1 MKNTNKDNCSYND
14 RLNAEI
20 LAIFFKNCQADFVFF
35 LAEIDRHAK
44 YHQVDAA
51 TIFTVENLNKR
62 TMPPIAD
69 LGHRKCYLR
78 KTAKNMVRD
87 ALRKLAVRRK
97 VNERLDSEA
106 QAQAAEQSAVVQLHR
121 DEEQLAQKRLKLKL
135 VGQFLTQHP
144 HRFHLISLC
153 WEHFERTGI
162 KITQKELALKIGKN
176 QSTVSLRLQAEW
188 SQIDK
193 ALAAPDIAGMDL

>member
-1 MKNTNKDNCSYND
+1 MKTTNKDNCSYND

-20 LAIFFKNCQADFVFF
+20 LATFFEKSPADFSFF
-35 LAEIDRHAK
+35 LAEIERLAK
-44 YHQVDAA
+44 DSQLDPAM
-51 TIFTVENLNKR
+51 IFTMENLTNRTLAPFSDPEKR
-62 TMPPIAD
+62 KGQWKIIAER
-69 LGHRKCYLR
+69 L
-78 KTAKNMVRD
+78 VRD
-87 ALRKLAVRRK
+87 ARDKREVRRK
-97 VNERLDSEA
+97 VNERLASEA
-106 QAQAAEQSAVVQLHR
+106 QAQAAEHSAVVQLHR